1 MAWWFSLELKSA
13 VLRRILMCTQALVE
27 SHRLMLT
34 FLSENS
40 SLIITKDI
48 SLPQMDRHVT
58 EDNILMSNFDPN
70 NSFDSILEIFL
81 YCCAGSSPLLQ
92 LSQWVH
98 WTCLLDSISRL
109 PCWTWR
115 LFRMSQVVP
124 VENSRNTFRR
134 WNSAVT
140 SVSLEQRSALKD
152 EPLSN

>member
-1 MAWWFSLELKSA
+1 
-13 VLRRILMCTQALVE
+13 MCTQALVE

-81 YCCAGSSPLLQ
+81 YLRRFCSFLPSVLSIIPAPPPLPSLQ
-92 LSQWVH
+92 GGCHHRGRGAWGH
-98 WTCLLDSISRL
+98 IAT
-109 PCWTWR
+109 
-115 LFRMSQVVP
+115 
-124 VENSRNTFRR
+124 
-134 WNSAVT
+134 
-140 SVSLEQRSALKD
+140 
-152 EPLSN
+152 